1 MNKQDIFKAFNNHF
15 VEFIDD
21 IQSIFPDDKD
31 INMTRDTLLLLKRS
45 NPKMLIDIWYRHI
58 TIKYQKE
65 IDENNFNF
73 FLEKNYSDD
82 LNMGNNNNKI
92 LEGIEKLRNP
102 IRNMGDDNK
111 EKCLQYIQNLTK
123 LSKMY
128 NS

>member
-15 VEFIDD
+15 VEFVDD
-21 IQSIFPDDKD
+21 IQSIFPDDRD

-45 NPKMLIDIWYRHI
+45 NPKMLIDIWYKHI
-58 TIKYQKE
+58 TNKYQKE
-65 IDENNFNF
+65 ITENNFDF

-82 LNMGNNNNKI
+82 LNMGSKNNKI

-111 EKCLQYIQNLTK
+111 EKCLAYIKNLTK
-123 LSKMY
+123 LSEMY